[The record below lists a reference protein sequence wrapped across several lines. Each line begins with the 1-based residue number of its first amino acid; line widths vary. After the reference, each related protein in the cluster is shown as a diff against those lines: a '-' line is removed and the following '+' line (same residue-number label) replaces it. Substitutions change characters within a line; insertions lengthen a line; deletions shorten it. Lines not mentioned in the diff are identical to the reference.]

1 LLQEG
6 VRSSTAGGG
15 KYSRIVPKLDDAVI
29 TTPGTLVG
37 YVVTEYGVA
46 DLRGKPLMARAEAL
60 LRIAHPS
67 FQDDLSQRAAVT

>member
-1 LLQEG
+1 
-6 VRSSTAGGG
+6 
-15 KYSRIVPKLDDAVI
+15 
-29 TTPGTLVG
+29 
-37 YVVTEYGVA
+37 VA